1 MSEDGS
7 DFIRQLE
14 QSKRALLGNRQSYDE
29 EISKLETEIAA
40 NEEEIKCLVSALGK
54 SSGTSAESYIMQQID
69 ELHKKGEG
77 LKRHLEE
84 LKELTSSHALADI
97 EFDLLAQM
105 LSTFKDTVDKMTVEQ
120 KRAAIRTFVKA
131 IIWDG
136 TDAHV
141 VLFGSEYEYEFPKT
155 PAGIGKQVAGSKTE
169 ENLAEGAEDGLAEPS
184 GAGSK

>member
-1 MSEDGS
+1 
-7 DFIRQLE
+7 
-14 QSKRALLGNRQSYDE
+14 
-29 EISKLETEIAA
+29 
-40 NEEEIKCLVSALGK
+40 
-54 SSGTSAESYIMQQID
+54 MQQID
-69 ELHKKGEG
+69 ELHAKGEG
-77 LKRHLEE
+77 LKRHLAE

-120 KRAAIRTFVKA
+120 KRAAIRTFVKE

-136 TDAHV
+136 RDAHV

-169 ENLAEGAEDGLAEPS
+169 ENLEGAAEGGLAEPS
-184 GAGSK
+184 GEDSK